1 MRNIKSNK
9 NTMLPFVSDMMEHHT
24 NLLQPNRITPCL
36 LSNNNEIANIGIN
49 YETLLN
55 SLFTIDEI
63 KNAIKSIKHRNLQV

>member
-1 MRNIKSNK
+1 
-9 NTMLPFVSDMMEHHT
+9 MLPFVSDMMEHHK

-36 LSNNNEIANIGIN
+36 LSNNNEIVNIGIN

>member
-1 MRNIKSNK
+1 
-9 NTMLPFVSDMMEHHT
+9 MLPFVSDMMEHHT

-36 LSNNNEIANIGIN
+36 LSNNSEIVNIGIN